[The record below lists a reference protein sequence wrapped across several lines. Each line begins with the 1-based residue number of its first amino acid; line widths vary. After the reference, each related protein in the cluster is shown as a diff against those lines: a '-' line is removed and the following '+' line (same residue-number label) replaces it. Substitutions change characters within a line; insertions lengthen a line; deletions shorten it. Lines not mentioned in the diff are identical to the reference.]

1 MPLSYQYGHTVCL
14 AQAHFCPP
22 CTNGL
27 RKQSS
32 QLVVLPFPAVKPV
45 PSLDKLLQAESCDYC
60 KLNGVCGLSHEHV
73 EDGYKGIRVK
83 FGAKNPT
90 ELGIW

>member
-1 MPLSYQYGHTVCL
+1 M
-14 AQAHFCPP
+14 
-22 CTNGL
+22 
-27 RKQSS
+27 
-32 QLVVLPFPAVKPV
+32 KPV